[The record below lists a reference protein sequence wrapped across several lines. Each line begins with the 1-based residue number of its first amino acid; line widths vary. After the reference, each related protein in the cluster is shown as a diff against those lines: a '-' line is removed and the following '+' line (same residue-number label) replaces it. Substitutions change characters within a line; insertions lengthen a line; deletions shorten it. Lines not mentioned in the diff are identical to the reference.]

1 MQSLGVKTV
10 EIICIQD
17 IHHLNRLF
25 SRTRRRKHVRMQIGA
40 VVDWPIFLASRDF
53 DNLEDLGRG
62 VRVDEVS
69 FVVPLGW
76 ISP

>member
-1 MQSLGVKTV
+1 
-10 EIICIQD
+10 
-17 IHHLNRLF
+17 
-25 SRTRRRKHVRMQIGA
+25 MQIGA